1 MFSGEWRVQ
10 LKLSSKGRYATR
22 AMLDLA
28 IHFGQGVIKLKDI
41 SKRQQISALYLEQ
54 IFIPLRRAGLVRSLR
69 GLRGGFTLAKPPQE
83 IPLSEIFRAVEG
95 SVAPVRCVD
104 KPGLCQQ
111 SDDCI
116 TRNIWAEIGR
126 VTDRVL
132 ESITL
137 QDLASQHVVTS

>member
-1 MFSGEWRVQ
+1 MFSGERRVQ
-10 LKLSSKGRYATR
+10 LRLSSRGRYATR

-28 IHFGQGVIKLKDI
+28 IHFGQGVIRLKDI
-41 SKRQQISALYLEQ
+41 AKRQQISARYLEQ
-54 IFIPLRRAGLVRSLR
+54 IFIPLRRAGLVKSLR
-69 GLRGGFTLAKPPQE
+69 GLHGGFTLGKPPQK
-83 IPLSEIFRAVEG
+83 IPISEIIRAVEG

-104 KPGLCQQ
+104 EPKLCQQ
-111 SDDCI
+111 SGDCI

-126 VTDRVL
+126 ATDRVL

>member
-1 MFSGEWRVQ
+1 MR
-10 LKLSSKGRYATR
+10 LSSKGRYATR

-28 IHFGQGVIKLKDI
+28 IHFGQGAIRLKDI
-41 SKRQQISALYLEQ
+41 SKRQQISARYLVQ
-54 IFIPLRRAGLVRSLR
+54 IFIPLRRAGLVKSLR

-83 IPLSEIFRAVEG
+83 IPLSEIIRAMEG

-104 KPGLCQQ
+104 EPNLCQQ
-111 SDDCI
+111 SADCI
-116 TRNIWAEIGR
+116 IRNIWAEIGR

-137 QDLASQHVVTS
+137 QDLVSQHVVTS